1 MIECPF
7 CHTTHVVNTIFCDE
21 CGQFIGESGGI
32 VTEKFPAEEEE
43 GQPVRWKNP
52 RDTMKINF
60 KDDPASQEGEQA
72 PAYPVVCLDI
82 GPGKREIQVHLD
94 RPVHIGRLDATNN
107 VFPEIDLSSE
117 SSTTSAISRRHARL
131 FIRDNIVMIEDLDSL
146 NGTYINGE
154 RLPPFLP
161 VNIADGDRLR
171 LGSLEIGIVF
181 TTGS

>member
-7 CHTTHVVNTIFCDE
+7 CHVTHVINTIFCDE
-21 CGQFIGESGGI
+21 CGQFIGESGEI
-32 VTEKFPAEEEE
+32 VTEKFPTAEED

-60 KDDPASQEGEQA
+60 SDDPEGQEGGQ
-72 PAYPVVCLDI
+72 AYPVICLDI
-82 GPGKREIQVHLD
+82 GPGKREVRVQLD

-117 SSTTSAISRRHARL
+117 SSLTSAVSRRHARMFL
-131 FIRDNIVMIEDLDSL
+131 RDNIVMIEDLDSL
-146 NGTYINGE
+146 NGTYINNE

-161 VNIADGDRLR
+161 VNIADGDTLK
-171 LGSLEIGIVF
+171 LGSLEIGVMF
-181 TTGS
+181 STGS

>member
-1 MIECPF
+1 MVECPF
-7 CHTTHVVNTIFCDE
+7 CHVTHVINTIFCDE

-32 VTEKFPAEEEE
+32 VTEKFSSVEEE

-60 KDDPASQEGEQA
+60 KDDQEGEQVQV
-72 PAYPVVCLDI
+72 YPVICLDI
-82 GPGKREIQVHLD
+82 GPGKREIQVQLD

-117 SSTTSAISRRHARL
+117 SSSTNAVSRRHARL
-131 FIRDNIVMIEDLDSL
+131 FMRDNIVMIEDLDSL

-161 VNIADGDRLR
+161 VNIADGDSLR
-171 LGSLEIGIVF
+171 LGSLEIGILF
-181 TTGS
+181 STGS